1 MARKGN
7 QQRNGLDRNSLNHKI
22 RVPESGA
29 VSMAE
34 KKEKVKSRNGKAAD
48 GEEPI
53 TGNQTGSPSVYMST
67 NTNYTGDDEKN
78 NQRSRNFPCKE
89 KPIMDSSPDSAPSVP
104 ASCNPKEPGG
114 HASASNASGSRGDRR
129 SSLRGNDSLNKLKT
143 SLGFLLRHLPTKDL
157 MEASVLS
164 DHVIWRSLGASAL
177 SIFNAASGWVERQ
190 KPLFFI
196 ITTTIFDAS
205 GYARLKIQEAYPI
218 VWRWLVQI
226 GKLMLLISMIWLDC
240 SLRGLDSLVRFGTT
254 SFFAVIW
261 CSILSLVAMI
271 GIFKFLIVTAIAA
284 LVAVYIGFTLAT
296 LFVAISASVLLWLY
310 GSFWTTG
317 IVILLSGVA
326 FTLSYERVALLIT
339 TLYSIYCAKTYV
351 GWLGLLLGMNL
362 SFISSDILVY
372 FLKNNMN
379 KRTGSYRNREQMP
392 GMQGQSF
399 SFHDEAVHPSF
410 SENASVKSTD
420 RSAGEASTSRVD
432 SELTSED
439 EVVRLLN
446 CTDHYSA
453 LGFSRYE
460 TIDVSL
466 LKREYRKKAMLVHP
480 DKNMGNEKAAEAFK
494 KLQNAYEV
502 LLDSLKRKTYDDELR
517 REEILDCL
525 RRFQNAS
532 QRNGR
537 HGLFSS
543 RFTHQADGDDPH
555 GDSRR
560 IACKKCGNFHIWVHT
575 FKSKARA
582 RWCQDCKDFH
592 QAKDGD
598 GWVEQ
603 SFQPFLFGLLQKVDA
618 PSAYVCVESRIYNAT
633 EWFICQGM
641 NCPANTH
648 KPSFHVNTSIISKHS
663 TAKGTG
669 SGQKGGGMPA
679 FNMEESMTEEEFF
692 DWLQNAMQS
701 GMFEAAG
708 GSPST
713 GSPTSQT
720 GNFSR
725 SGGSGSGAGNSKR
738 KKKGR
743 KQW

>member
-29 VSMAE
+29 VSAAE

-53 TGNQTGSPSVYMST
+53 SGKQPGNPSVYMSAKT
-67 NTNYTGDDEKN
+67 NSTGDDEKID
-78 NQRSRNFPCKE
+78 QRSRNLPSKE
-89 KPIMDSSPDSAPSVP
+89 KPVMDRIPDSAHSVP
-104 ASCNPKEPGG
+104 ASCNSVDPGG
-114 HASASNASGSRGDRR
+114 HASSSNASGSRADRR

-143 SLGFLLRHLPTKDL
+143 SLGCLLRYLPNKDS

-177 SIFNAASGWVERQ
+177 SIFNAATGWVERQ
-190 KPLFFI
+190 KPLFSI
-196 ITTTIFDAS
+196 ITTTIYDAS
-205 GYARLKIQEAYPI
+205 GYARLKIQEVYPI
-218 VWRWLVQI
+218 VWRWLLQF
-226 GKLMLLISMIWLDC
+226 GKLMLLISLIWFDC
-240 SLRGLDSLVRFGTT
+240 SLRGLDSLVRLGTT

-271 GIFKFLIVTAIAA
+271 GIFKFLIVMAIAA
-284 LVAVYIGFTLAT
+284 VVAVYVGFTFAT

-310 GSFWTTG
+310 GSFWNTG
-317 IVILLSGVA
+317 IVILLGGVG
-326 FTLSYERVALLIT
+326 FTLSYERSALLIT
-339 TLYSIYCAKTYV
+339 TLYSLYCAKTYV

-362 SFISSDILVY
+362 SFISSDVLVY
-372 FLKNNMN
+372 LLKNNMN
-379 KRTGSYRNREQMP
+379 KRTRSYRDTE
-392 GMQGQSF
+392 QGQSF
-399 SFHDEAVHPSF
+399 SFYDEAVHPSF
-410 SENASVKSTD
+410 SENASMKSTD
-420 RSAGEASTSRVD
+420 RSSGEASTSRVD

-460 TIDVSL
+460 TVDVSL

-502 LLDSLKRKTYDDELR
+502 LLDSPKQKAYDDELR

-560 IACKKCGNFHIWVHT
+560 IACKKCGNFHVWVHT
-575 FKSKARA
+575 LKSKARA

-603 SFQPFLFGLLQKVDA
+603 SFQPFFFGLLQKVDA
-618 PSAYVCVESRIYNAT
+618 PSAYVCVESRIFNAT
-633 EWFICQGM
+633 EWFVCQGM

-663 TAKGTG
+663 NAKGTG
-669 SGQKGGGMPA
+669 SGQRGGGMPA

-713 GSPTSQT
+713 GSPASQT

-725 SGGSGSGAGNSKR
+725 SGGSGTGTGTGNSKK

>member
-1 MARKGN
+1 MARK
-7 QQRNGLDRNSLNHKI
+7 RNGLDRNSLNHKI
-22 RVPESGA
+22 KVPESVG
-29 VSMAE
+29 VTMSE
-34 KKEKVKSRNGKAAD
+34 KKEKVKSRHGKVAD
-48 GEEPI
+48 GEEP
-53 TGNQTGSPSVYMST
+53 TNGKQPGSPSVHIAT
-67 NTNYTGDDEKN
+67 QTDHTGDDEKN
-78 NQRSRNFPCKE
+78 DQSSWNFSCKE
-89 KPIMDSSPDSAPSVP
+89 KPVMDGIPDSTHSVP
-104 ASCNPKEPGG
+104 ASCNSRDPGG

-129 SSLRGNDSLNKLKT
+129 SSHGRNDRLSKLKT
-143 SLGFLLRHLPTKDL
+143 SLGCLLRVLPTKDS
-157 MEASVLS
+157 MEGSVLS
-164 DHVIWRSLGASAL
+164 DTVIWKSLEASAL
-177 SIFNAASGWVERQ
+177 SIFNTATGWIERQ

-196 ITTTIFDAS
+196 IITTIFDAC
-205 GYARLKIQEAYPI
+205 GYAQLKFKEAYPI

-240 SLRGLDSLVRFGTT
+240 SLRGLDSLLRLGTT

-271 GIFKFLIVTAIAA
+271 GIFKFLIVMAIAA
-284 LVAVYIGFTLAT
+284 LVGVFVGFTLAI
-296 LFVAISASVLLWLY
+296 LFVVISASVLLWLY

-317 IVILLSGVA
+317 IVILLGGVA
-326 FTLSYERVALLIT
+326 FTLSYERVALVIT
-339 TLYSIYCAKTYV
+339 TLYSIYCAKTSV
-351 GWLGLLLGMNL
+351 GWLGLLLGLNL

-372 FLKNNMN
+372 FLKNNMD
-379 KRTGSYRNREQMP
+379 KRARSYRNTEQMS
-392 GMQGQSF
+392 GMQGQPYSY
-399 SFHDEAVHPSF
+399 DEAVHPSS
-410 SENASVKSTD
+410 SESASMRSTD

-432 SELTSED
+432 TELTSED

-460 TIDVSL
+460 NIDVSI
-466 LKREYRKKAMLVHP
+466 LKREYRKKAILVHP

-502 LLDSLKRKTYDDELR
+502 LLDSLKRKAYDDELR

-525 RRFQNAS
+525 RRFQSAS

-543 RFTHQADGDDPH
+543 RFTHPADGDDPQ

-575 FKSKARA
+575 CKSKARA

-618 PSAYVCVESRIYNAT
+618 PSAYVCVESRIYDAT

-641 NCPANTH
+641 QCPANTH

-663 TAKGTG
+663 NAKQTG
-669 SGQKGGGMPA
+669 SGQKGGGMPS
-679 FNMEESMTEEEFF
+679 FNMEENLTEEEFF
-692 DWLQNAMQS
+692 EWLQNAMQS

-708 GSPST
+708 GSSST

-720 GNFSR
+720 GNYSK
-725 SGGSGSGAGNSKR
+725 SGASGSGNSKR